1 MKKNNKGFSLIDVVC
16 ATAIIALVALPIC
29 SGFLTAAKSNQR
41 IQAKT
46 ETYNM
51 LNNELS
57 LILASGEVAL
67 DGGIT
72 LELDTVEC
80 SGENFEC
87 KVVDHLGNESDAEI
101 STQGTEFEKKAVSGE
116 WLKITLT
123 PKKALA
129 DNTKVAYID
138 VVIQIYEVYEP
149 GNKVLGEASVLG
161 VWTE

>member
-41 IQAKT
+41 IQTRT

-57 LILASGEVAL
+57 LILASGKV
-67 DGGIT
+67 
-72 LELDTVEC
+72 ELDASNTLNLSEMELGDPIRCDKVLDSETV
-80 SGENFEC
+80 
-87 KVVDHLGNESDAEI
+87 
-101 STQGTEFEKKAVSGE
+101 
-116 WLKITLT
+116 LKIVFT
-123 PKKALA
+123 PKGAIA
-129 DNTKVAYID
+129 NPEMVAY
-138 VVIQIYEVYEP
+138 VEVSISYDDPETAETDDY
-149 GNKVLGEASVLG
+149 KVSG